1 MTNVSQDHHV
11 IDLDNYSAIANQ
23 VSIQESWINT
33 LNLTEDHRRI
43 LNTNRWLDDKLVNAS
58 LRILAKQFKDKFEG
72 TGLQDVGIGICGN
85 FNIETGEFIQ
95 VLHSNS
101 NHWIVISTI
110 GTNNSEVMIYD
121 SLYITVLQDVRCQ
134 ISSLI
139 CTPNRSIRLK
149 IVDVVKQSGMNDCG
163 LFAVA
168 YVTTL
173 SFGID
178 PGKLVFNQAN
188 MRKHLE
194 SCLENEHFTLFPVNR
209 ERRKIHIKAEI
220 NVPISCSCR
229 MPEIRPMIECYTC
242 REWYHVG
249 ACVSITCDKMK
260 DRSFSWKCDR
270 CSASGFHPGVCNA
283 PGGAYIS
290 KNFFL
295 GARKSRH
302 TSIDLIQN
310 G

>member
-11 IDLDNYSAIANQ
+11 IDLDNYSAIANR

-58 LRILAKQFKDKFEG
+58 QRILAKQFKDKFEG

-121 SLYITVLQDVRCQ
+121 SLYITVSQDVRCQ

-220 NVPISCSCR
+220 NVPIYCSCR

-270 CSASGFHPGVCNA
+270 CSASHEF
-283 PGGAYIS
+283 
-290 KNFFL
+290 
-295 GARKSRH
+295 
-302 TSIDLIQN
+302 T
-310 G
+310 